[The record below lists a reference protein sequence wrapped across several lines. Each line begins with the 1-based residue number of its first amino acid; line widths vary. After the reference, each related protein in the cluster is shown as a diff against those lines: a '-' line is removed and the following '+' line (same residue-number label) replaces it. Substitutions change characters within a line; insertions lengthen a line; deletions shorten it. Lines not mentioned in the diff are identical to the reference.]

1 MSEPRNIRRKSENQ
15 ISDQLGRIVDSINE
29 RMRSATSEREKRSL
43 RNRYDVVANAY
54 NQYVDNIHTSP
65 AWTRALNRHYRETG
79 SLVGIGPVLTNLE
92 VPRSQYARRTNRR

>member
-15 ISDQLGRIVDSINE
+15 ISSQLGRIVDNLNE
-29 RMRSATSEREKRSL
+29 RMRNATSERERQSI

-54 NQYVDNIHTSP
+54 NRYIDNIHSSS
-65 AWTRALNRHYRETG
+65 AWTRAINRHVQRTG
-79 SLVGIGPVLTNLE
+79 SLEGIGQVLPDLA